1 MPDKRPSRPGGSGD
15 GAKKPRRQPTTRRS
29 TEDATIKRLAA
40 EHWPADGTAEC
51 ACDEALIADV
61 YYNHLSRPARGRDA
75 SACLATLELSG
86 YLERYL
92 WPHLGDPAAAS
103 WEHIMSIVAL
113 VNLKAREGAPPWLAF
128 HSAPERFGAFFAR
141 LLDLPAERPRTRFG
155 AAAAYEAR
163 AAWATFLVH
172 VFASLEDAMLRP
184 HALRLVSLPMW
195 ETLTPT
201 HLQQLLAA
209 QPQLAKPWK
218 GLSKRRDKEAK
229 MASPPASSRH
239 EREFIPGLLRAFLR
253 ALAVAG
259 GEATD
264 ELAVKEGDGDGGGGG
279 GGGDDDDDDDDD
291 DEDEAAANEA
301 TKAIAPPT
309 STASERPTPAPSA
322 AARERH
328 ALLRYLERC
337 LELIIDL
344 LAQLPTR
351 RFFHA
356 VVLDTHV
363 LERAAISAFAA
374 SGAPETAL
382 FAQLLALAR
391 TYESYDIDDHRG
403 VPLSEAEVKT
413 ARSEQLQA
421 LQRVAFRMEGL
432 QDFALSNL
440 SAIDSAASLGSHFGR
455 LSLAQLRGIA
465 LRLGLV
471 HDAATTDGADGAECD
486 ASSAT
491 SGAYTKP
498 FLIRLLVSRY
508 ERRTAQHELI
518 GQLPLYPD
526 EITPWDVG
534 VVPDRDYHG
543 DSCLALPKLNLQFL
557 TLHDYLLR
565 NFSLFRLEA
574 THEIKEDLEDVCER
588 LRPRRQLTGKTV
600 FRGWA
605 RMALPLVDFKL
616 YKVGRPHLGENKPS
630 EVRAEAT
637 VSLAGC
643 RPEVAAEWN
652 ALRKHDVVFLLTLE
666 ATVEEGGAPSADASA
681 APFPQRVGLV
691 CVRGAEVAHVADEE
705 GNVFTGES
713 ETDRELR
720 GKTRKLSLSL
730 DTAQYHLDA
739 LAQAQGR
746 RSDVYQH
753 FNVLVRRKP
762 KENNFKAILECIRD
776 LMTTPLVVP
785 EWLQDVLLGY
795 GDPAGAAYW
804 NLPADQRVTQYDFFD
819 TFVSLEH
826 VREAFPQADVALAD
840 GAAPPPPHA
849 PLPPPPYRLT
859 IPIEV
864 PRPKV
869 LAFGEGAAGAAEEEG
884 SARPL
889 ILVQP
894 YEALVAGPYP
904 EDLPRMNTTRFTPQ
918 QVEALRAAMNPGL
931 SVVVGP
937 PGTGKTDT
945 AVQIVSNLVHT
956 FPSQRLLIIT
966 HSNQALNDVFEKLM
980 TRHIDERYLLRL
992 GHGEELL
999 ETEKDF
1005 SRLGRVNHMLTRR
1018 LELLV
1023 KVERLATSL
1032 EVAADVGYTC
1042 ETAQY
1047 FFHSHVLA
1055 RWEAFGAAAAKREA
1069 EGAAVVALLFPFAD
1083 YFADAPPPLFR
1094 AASYAD
1100 DMRVARGCFTHLQSL
1115 FTELEECRA
1124 FEILRSSHDRGNF
1137 LLTKHA
1143 KVIAMTCTHAAIKR
1157 KDLINLGFQF
1167 DSLVMEEAAQILEV
1181 ETFIPIVLQNPDA
1194 ATGKSRLKRVVLLGD
1209 HHQLPPVVKNAAFQK
1224 YSRLDQSL
1232 FARFVRLGVPATT
1245 LDMQGRA
1252 RPGLANLYR
1261 WRYAALKDLPR
1272 VTGTDGAFALANGG
1286 FAYDF
1291 QFVDVGELNGVGE
1304 SSPSP
1309 FYIQN
1314 LAEAEYCVAVFMYMR
1329 LQGIAASRI
1338 SIITTYNGQRDLI
1351 ADVVQQRCAWSSV
1364 FGSPA
1369 KIATTDKFQGQQNDF
1384 ILLSLVRTKSVGHL
1398 RDVRRLV
1405 VAMSRARLGMYVFGR
1420 RELFEP
1426 CVELSPTF
1434 AQLLARP
1441 DALTLLPAER
1451 HPTMRRVDDV
1461 PNSGTL
1467 VVKDVVEMGAL
1478 VTALAQRAE
1487 AERNARADVGNGYD
1501 GAYGE
1506 DVEMSAEM
1514 SGGATAPSVKLA
1526 VASPLGRGPAQP
1538 HDMPEAPPELEE
1550 ED

>member
-1 MPDKRPSRPGGSGD
+1 
-15 GAKKPRRQPTTRRS
+15 
-29 TEDATIKRLAA
+29 
-40 EHWPADGTAEC
+40 
-51 ACDEALIADV
+51 
-61 YYNHLSRPARGRDA
+61 
-75 SACLATLELSG
+75 
-86 YLERYL
+86 
-92 WPHLGDPAAAS
+92 
-103 WEHIMSIVAL
+103 MSIVAL

-128 HSAPERFGAFFAR
+128 HSAPERFGTFFAR

-264 ELAVKEGDGDGGGGG
+264 ELA
-279 GGGDDDDDDDDD
+279 
-291 DEDEAAANEA
+291 
-301 TKAIAPPT
+301 
-309 STASERPTPAPSA
+309 
-322 AARERH
+322 
-328 ALLRYLERC
+328 
-337 LELIIDL
+337 
-344 LAQLPTR
+344 LPTR

-471 HDAATTDGADGAECD
+471 HDAATTDGADAD

-819 TFVSLEH
+819 TFVSIEH
-826 VREAFPQADVALAD
+826 
-840 GAAPPPPHA
+840 
-849 PLPPPPYRLT
+849 
-859 IPIEV
+859 
-864 PRPKV
+864 V

-1506 DVEMSAEM
+1506 DVEMSAVM

>member
-1 MPDKRPSRPGGSGD
+1 
-15 GAKKPRRQPTTRRS
+15 
-29 TEDATIKRLAA
+29 
-40 EHWPADGTAEC
+40 
-51 ACDEALIADV
+51 
-61 YYNHLSRPARGRDA
+61 
-75 SACLATLELSG
+75 
-86 YLERYL
+86 
-92 WPHLGDPAAAS
+92 
-103 WEHIMSIVAL
+103 
-113 VNLKAREGAPPWLAF
+113 
-128 HSAPERFGAFFAR
+128 
-141 LLDLPAERPRTRFG
+141 
-155 AAAAYEAR
+155 
-163 AAWATFLVH
+163 
-172 VFASLEDAMLRP
+172 
-184 HALRLVSLPMW
+184 
-195 ETLTPT
+195 
-201 HLQQLLAA
+201 
-209 QPQLAKPWK
+209 
-218 GLSKRRDKEAK
+218 
-229 MASPPASSRH
+229 
-239 EREFIPGLLRAFLR
+239 
-253 ALAVAG
+253 
-259 GEATD
+259 
-264 ELAVKEGDGDGGGGG
+264 
-279 GGGDDDDDDDDD
+279 
-291 DEDEAAANEA
+291 
-301 TKAIAPPT
+301 
-309 STASERPTPAPSA
+309 
-322 AARERH
+322 
-328 ALLRYLERC
+328 
-337 LELIIDL
+337 
-344 LAQLPTR
+344 
-351 RFFHA
+351 
-356 VVLDTHV
+356 
-363 LERAAISAFAA
+363 
-374 SGAPETAL
+374 
-382 FAQLLALAR
+382 
-391 TYESYDIDDHRG
+391 
-403 VPLSEAEVKT
+403 
-413 ARSEQLQA
+413 
-421 LQRVAFRMEGL
+421 
-432 QDFALSNL
+432 
-440 SAIDSAASLGSHFGR
+440 
-455 LSLAQLRGIA
+455 
-465 LRLGLV
+465 
-471 HDAATTDGADGAECD
+471 
-486 ASSAT
+486 
-491 SGAYTKP
+491 
-498 FLIRLLVSRY
+498 
-508 ERRTAQHELI
+508 
-518 GQLPLYPD
+518 
-526 EITPWDVG
+526 
-534 VVPDRDYHG
+534 
-543 DSCLALPKLNLQFL
+543 
-557 TLHDYLLR
+557 
-565 NFSLFRLEA
+565 
-574 THEIKEDLEDVCER
+574 
-588 LRPRRQLTGKTV
+588 
-600 FRGWA
+600 
-605 RMALPLVDFKL
+605 
-616 YKVGRPHLGENKPS
+616 
-630 EVRAEAT
+630 
-637 VSLAGC
+637 
-643 RPEVAAEWN
+643 
-652 ALRKHDVVFLLTLE
+652 
-666 ATVEEGGAPSADASA
+666 
-681 APFPQRVGLV
+681 
-691 CVRGAEVAHVADEE
+691 
-705 GNVFTGES
+705 
-713 ETDRELR
+713 
-720 GKTRKLSLSL
+720 
-730 DTAQYHLDA
+730 
-739 LAQAQGR
+739 
-746 RSDVYQH
+746 
-753 FNVLVRRKP
+753 
-762 KENNFKAILECIRD
+762 
-776 LMTTPLVVP
+776 
-785 EWLQDVLLGY
+785 
-795 GDPAGAAYW
+795 
-804 NLPADQRVTQYDFFD
+804 
-819 TFVSLEH
+819 
-826 VREAFPQADVALAD
+826 
-840 GAAPPPPHA
+840 
-849 PLPPPPYRLT
+849 
-859 IPIEV
+859 
-864 PRPKV
+864 
-869 LAFGEGAAGAAEEEG
+869 
-884 SARPL
+884 
-889 ILVQP
+889 
-894 YEALVAGPYP
+894 
-904 EDLPRMNTTRFTPQ
+904 MNTTRFTPQ

-1055 RWEAFGAAAAKREA
+1055 RWEAFCAAAAKREA
-1069 EGAAVVALLFPFAD
+1069 EGAAVVSLLFPFAD

-1100 DMRVARGCFTHLQSL
+1100 DMRAARGCFTHLQSL

-1157 KDLINLGFQF
+1157 KDLIHLGFQF

-1272 VTGTDGAFALANGG
+1272 VTGTDGAFVLANGG

-1309 FYIQN
+1309 YYIQN

-1351 ADVVQQRCAWSSV
+1351 ADVVQQRCAWSPI

-1451 HPTMRRVDDV
+1451 HPTLRRVDDV
-1461 PNSGTL
+1461 PNSGIL

-1487 AERNARADVGNGYD
+1487 AERNARADAGNGYD

-1506 DVEMSAEM
+1506 DVEMSAVM